1 MKIVRIIKNPEI
13 IKLALS
19 GKDKAAIKHHLYVKR
34 QREIMAEICDFIDSR
49 LDDDLHSLI
58 EEASAKFNFI
68 KYVITWYA
76 LARKY
81 KPKII
86 VETGVSMGFS
96 SLMLLNAIRRNGFG
110 QLYSIDIG
118 MNESVGYMVP
128 EEMRQKWNLIIGDTN
143 QKLEPLLKELGRI
156 DMFIHDSEH
165 SAEVMRFEFELARQH
180 LKQGGLLCSDDINH
194 NDAWEQFVKKYNYKP
209 NLLQEIAREFDDK
222 NLRPYFGYL
231 LV

>member
-1 MKIVRIIKNPEI
+1 MT
-13 IKLALS
+13 
-19 GKDKAAIKHHLYVKR
+19 
-34 QREIMAEICDFIDSR
+34 EICNFVDSG
-49 LDDDLHSLI
+49 LDGDLHSLI

-96 SLMLLNAIRRNGFG
+96 SLMLLNAITRNGTG
-110 QLYSIDIG
+110 QLHSIDIG
-118 MNESVGYMVP
+118 LNYSVGYMVP
-128 EEMRQKWNLIIGDTN
+128 EEMRQRWNLIIGDTK
-143 QKLEPLLKELGRI
+143 QKLEPLLNELGRI
-156 DMFIHDSEH
+156 DMFIHDSDH
-165 SAEVMRFEFELARQH
+165 SAEVMSFEFELARQH
-180 LKQGGLLCSDDINH
+180 LKQWGLLCSDDINY
-194 NDAWEQFVKKYNYKP
+194 NDAWEQFVKRHNYKP

-231 LV
+231 FT